1 MHKNSQ
7 TEIRRIV
14 VLGTGG
20 TISGGSTAR
29 SDNIGYTTGE
39 IDVQELFAHIT
50 VPEGFV
56 LHAEQIAQM
65 DSKDMDFAT
74 WQTLARRCTYWL
86 DQSDVAGIVITH
98 GTDTLEE
105 TAFFLGS
112 VLVSGK
118 PVVLTCSMRPATAFA
133 PDGPQN
139 MRDALVV
146 VATPGASGV
155 VAVCAG
161 VVHSAQDVQKVH
173 TYRLDAFSSGDMG
186 PVAYVEE
193 SAIRLVRT
201 WAIAVNA
208 SPSTAAALKIE
219 TENWPCVE
227 ILMSYAGARGAMV
240 DALIQPSVDKNF
252 GVVSKLKIDGLVIAS
267 TGNGTIHSEMEVA
280 LLRAQ
285 AAGITVVRAT
295 RCTQGRIL
303 KRQQEAFRD
312 AGSLTPVKARIA
324 LILELLSRKD

>member
-1 MHKNSQ
+1 MQKNSH

-20 TISGGSTAR
+20 TISGSSTVR

-39 IDVQELFAHIT
+39 VHVQELFAHID

-56 LHAEQIAQM
+56 LQAEQVAQI

-74 WQTLARRCTYWL
+74 WQTLARRCAYWL

-105 TAFFLGS
+105 TAYFLHS
-112 VLVSGK
+112 VLVSHK
-118 PVVLTCSMRPATAFA
+118 PVVLTCSMRPATALA

-161 VVHSAQDVQKVH
+161 VVHGAHEVQKVH
-173 TYRLDAFSSGDMG
+173 TYRLDAFSSGDRS
-186 PVAYVEE
+186 PIAYVEE
-193 SAIRLVRT
+193 SAVRLLRSWPT
-201 WAIAVNA
+201 RVNA
-208 SPSTAAALKIE
+208 TPLTAAALTIE
-219 TENWPCVE
+219 TDDWPHVE
-227 ILMSYAGARGAMV
+227 IVMSYAGARGAV
-240 DALIQPSVDKNF
+240 IDALVHSFDHRDVGAVARPQ
-252 GVVSKLKIDGLVIAS
+252 IDGLVIAA
-267 TGNGTIHSEMEVA
+267 TGNGTVHSEMETA
-280 LLRAQ
+280 LLKAQ
-285 AAGITVVRAT
+285 GAGITVVRAT
-295 RCTQGRIL
+295 RCMQGRIL
-303 KRQQEAFRD
+303 PRPHEAFRD

-324 LILELLSRKD
+324 LILELLSREE